1 MTKEDLKEF
10 HKLEKENDKITKEID
25 KLIGINHPLY
35 SPIWKKINELIENEI
50 EQEGYC
56 NQ

>member
-1 MTKEDLKEF
+1 MGIK
-10 HKLEKENDKITKEID
+10 KLQKENEKIRSEID

-35 SPIWKKINELIENEI
+35 SPIWEQINLLVENEI
-50 EQEGYC
+50 NQEVYC